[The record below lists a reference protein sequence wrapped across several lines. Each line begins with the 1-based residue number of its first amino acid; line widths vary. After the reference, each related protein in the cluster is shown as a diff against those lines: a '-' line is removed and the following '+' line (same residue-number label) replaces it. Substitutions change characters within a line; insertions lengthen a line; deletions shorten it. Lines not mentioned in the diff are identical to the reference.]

1 MMNDDYI
8 LKQINQ
14 TAQFLAFILS
24 KIFGLSK
31 SGNTEESYMQTNEL
45 LKKYLELDI
54 DEIVHMKDEL
64 FISNLQKK
72 YKFKNEEFSHLSDIL
87 FELAN
92 QQRNLGKS
100 SSMMYAKAL
109 LIFDYLETNDE
120 IFSIDRHYKKQ
131 KIMDEKLDKSNTD

>member
-1 MMNDDYI
+1 MNDDYI

-45 LKKYLELDI
+45 LKKYLGLDM

-64 FISNLQKK
+64 FISELQKK
-72 YKFKNEEFSHLSDIL
+72 YKFGNEEFSHLGDIL

-92 QQRNLGKS
+92 QQKSLGKP

-109 LIFDYLETNDE
+109 LIFDYLETSE
-120 IFSIDRHYKKQ
+120 KIFSIDRHYKKQ
-131 KIMDEKLDKSNTD
+131 KIQDEKLDKSNTD